1 MAATY
6 PSRTTSSA
14 DNLANSRYTDVKEEP
29 VDKLLT
35 PINGYQNAPLLP
47 LEEALSAVSHF
58 FIDLEENVYI
68 AKHNSQNPKDGLTQ
82 DESAAIHL
90 YTMQFP
96 SGDSLFAV
104 LNQILRAERRNS
116 LMPWFPFLKLF
127 ITGLFKLQ
135 SVRGVVWRGVKG
147 IDLSYKYKTG
157 MKFAWWGVSSCTTTP
172 DVLDATDFLGKTGTR
187 TLFSIECVSEKSITK
202 HSHYSDTEK
211 EVVLMPGTFFEVVGQ
226 VDAGSNLHIIH
237 LKEIQPPF
245 PLIKP
250 PFVETQ
256 QEALKSQQQE
266 PLKAQRQEPLKPQQ
280 QEALEAQRQEPLKAQ
295 QQPLKVQQESQKS
308 P

>member
-1 MAATY
+1 MATSY
-6 PSRTTSSA
+6 RCPNTSST
-14 DNLANSRYTDVKEEP
+14 DNLASSRYTDVKEEP

-47 LEEALSAVSHF
+47 LEEAISAVSHF

-68 AKHNSQNPKDGLTQ
+68 AKYNCQNPEDELTQ

-96 SGDSLFAV
+96 SGDSLYAV
-104 LNQILRAERRNS
+104 LNQTLRAERRTS
-116 LMPWFPFLKLF
+116 LIPWFPFLKLF
-127 ITGLFKLQ
+127 ITALFKLE
-135 SVRGVVWRGVKG
+135 SVKGVVWRGVKG
-147 IDLSYKYKTG
+147 IDLSSKYKTG

-172 DVLDATDFLGKTGTR
+172 DVLEATDFLGKTGTR
-187 TLFSIECVSEKSITK
+187 TLFSIECIAGKSIKK

-250 PFVETQ
+250 PFVQTR
-256 QEALKSQQQE
+256 QESLKIQQQE
-266 PLKAQRQEPLKPQQ
+266 PLKAQQK
-280 QEALEAQRQEPLKAQ
+280 
-295 QQPLKVQQESQKS
+295 PLKVQQESQHS
-308 P
+308 TGTCQYQ